1 MSIEVVNESGYPGV
15 NEESLIDVATFVLGE
30 MDINPGAEATISIV
44 DLDTMSDLH
53 VRWMDLEGP
62 TDVMSFPMDE
72 LTPGMGR
79 PDAAPQ
85 GPAILGDIILCPEFA
100 QRQAEKAGHD
110 LGHELALLTTHGC
123 LHLLGYD
130 HQTPAEEKEM
140 FSLQNELLRDWYE
153 DTKRRGIEYQPKP
166 TGPGAFPSAAD
177 RAELDKLV
185 PGGGTPVDNRIPVI
199 AEPQDDIQTT
209 YIQRDPHADSS
220 TERDVR

>member
-1 MSIEVVNESGYPGV
+1 MSIEVVNESGYAGV
-15 NEESLIDVATFVLGE
+15 NEEELIDVASFVLGE
-30 MDINPGAEATISIV
+30 MDINPDAEVTISIV

-79 PDAAPQ
+79 PDASPY
-85 GPAILGDIILCPEFA
+85 GPSILGDIILCPEFA
-100 QRQAEKAGHD
+100 AKQAEKAGHD
-110 LGHELALLTTHGC
+110 LGHELCLLTTHGC

-130 HQTPAEEKEM
+130 HIEPADEQEM
-140 FSLQNELLRDWYE
+140 FALQNELLRDWYADCE
-153 DTKRRGIEYQPKP
+153 ERGVAYQPKP

-185 PGGGTPVDNRIPVI
+185 PGGGIPAI
-199 AEPQDDIQTT
+199 AEGPE
-209 YIQRDPHADSS
+209 PSASESEES
-220 TERDVR
+220 TGDA